1 MAPFGFF
8 SDAKN
13 AISTVK
19 FTPSAEGVK
28 IDVNI
33 SELVRLKTRAISKW
47 QAAMESA
54 GGLYTFNN
62 NVSTNICYLRY
73 IHAGRTKDFL
83 KRMSQ
88 GKPFIRF

>member
-73 IHAGRTKDFL
+73 IHAGKN
-83 KRMSQ
+83 KRFFEENLS
-88 GKPFIRF
+88 GKPFIKF

>member
-1 MAPFGFF
+1 VIP
-8 SDAKN
+8 
-13 AISTVK
+13 TVK

-54 GGLYTFNN
+54 GGLCTFNN
-62 NVSTNICYLRY
+62 NVSTINICYLRY
-73 IHAGRTKDFL
+73 TYMPVEQKIF
-83 KRMSQ
+83 
-88 GKPFIRF
+88 

>member
-1 MAPFGFF
+1 MRKMRY
-8 SDAKN
+8 SQIHAKRG
-13 AISTVK
+13 TLGV
-19 FTPSAEGVK
+19 EGVK

-62 NVSTNICYLRY
+62 NVSPNIR
-73 IHAGRTKDFL
+73 
-83 KRMSQ
+83 
-88 GKPFIRF
+88 